1 MPTTDLTAATART
14 AGLVAAVTDEQLAL
28 PTPCPRYT
36 VGDVVEHIGGLALAF
51 TAAATK
57 TPLDA
62 AGPDAPLGDASRLAA
77 DWRTSIPAALA
88 DLAEAWRDPGA
99 WDGMTQ
105 AGPVEMPGSIAGLV
119 ALEEVVVHG
128 WDVARATGQPY
139 DVDPATLEILAGL
152 LVDFAPAEDPD
163 HPVVNDGT
171 LAFGPAV
178 NVPDDAPLLD
188 RVVGLAGRD
197 PGWSA

>member
-1 MPTTDLTAATART
+1 MPTDLTAATDRT
-14 AGLVAAVTDEQLAL
+14 AGLVAAVTDEQLTL
-28 PTPCPRYT
+28 PTPCPRYS
-36 VGDVVEHIGGLALAF
+36 VGDLVEHIGGLALAF

-57 TPLDA
+57 TPLDMS
-62 AGPDAPLGDASRLAA
+62 GPDATVGDASRLAA

-88 DLAEAWRDPGA
+88 GLAEAWRDPGA
-99 WDGMTQ
+99 WEGMTQ
-105 AGPVEMPGSIAGLV
+105 AGPVEMPGSVAGLV

-128 WDVARATGQPY
+128 WDLARATGQAY
-139 DVDPATLEILAGL
+139 DVDPATLEILAEL
-152 LVDFAPAEDPD
+152 LVDFAPADDPD
-163 HPVVNDGT
+163 NPVVNDGT

-178 NVPDDAPLLD
+178 GVAEEAPMLD